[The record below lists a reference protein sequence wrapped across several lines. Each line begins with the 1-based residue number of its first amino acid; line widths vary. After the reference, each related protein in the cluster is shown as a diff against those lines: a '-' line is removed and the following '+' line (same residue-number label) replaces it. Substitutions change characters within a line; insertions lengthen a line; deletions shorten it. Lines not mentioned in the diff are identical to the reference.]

1 MPTIPPTFLPH
12 FYHIFPQEFNEK
24 KVKKDTKFIKNKEE
38 IIGLKR
44 INIMY
49 YVESKN
55 AQNNVQKN
63 INTIFTQSKISS
75 HTKLFCVNI
84 YRAGNK
90 LLGSKC
96 LQFTSIKVA

>member
-1 MPTIPPTFLPH
+1 M
-12 FYHIFPQEFNEK
+12 
-24 KVKKDTKFIKNKEE
+24 
-38 IIGLKR
+38 LKAK
-44 INIMY
+44 ML
-49 YVESKN
+49 KTMCK
-55 AQNNVQKN
+55 KN

>member
-1 MPTIPPTFLPH
+1 LPTISPTFLPH

-55 AQNNVQKN
+55 AQNNVQK
-63 INTIFTQSKISS
+63 K
-75 HTKLFCVNI
+75 H
-84 YRAGNK
+84 
-90 LLGSKC
+90 
-96 LQFTSIKVA
+96 